1 MSLVRGREFNV
12 QDTGAA
18 LPVII
23 INTAIAEQHWPVED
37 PIGQQIQVVG
47 LYPDEPRQ
55 IVGIIPDVRQGL
67 PQDEQQAQVYVPFAQ
82 LPRFLP
88 ATTGRSMDILTY
100 VVRTEG
106 DPPELAPALTRAVA
120 EIEPS
125 QPVYSMQ
132 PVEQYVADQNEG
144 YGLYVL
150 LLGVFG
156 GIALVLATVG
166 IYGVMVHAVSHRT
179 NEIGVRMAL
188 GASRSQVLRLL
199 IRRGMLLTAI
209 GLIVGVAGSL
219 ALTRIIANFLWGV
232 TPTDPLTF
240 GVVIVLLSMIALV
253 ACYIPA
259 RRASSVDPMVA
270 LRHE

>member
-1 MSLVRGREFNV
+1 
-12 QDTGAA
+12 
-18 LPVII
+18 
-23 INTAIAEQHWPVED
+23 
-37 PIGQQIQVVG
+37 
-47 LYPDEPRQ
+47 
-55 IVGIIPDVRQGL
+55 
-67 PQDEQQAQVYVPFAQ
+67 
-82 LPRFLP
+82 
-88 ATTGRSMDILTY
+88 
-100 VVRTEG
+100 
-106 DPPELAPALTRAVA
+106 
-120 EIEPS
+120 
-125 QPVYSMQ
+125 MQ